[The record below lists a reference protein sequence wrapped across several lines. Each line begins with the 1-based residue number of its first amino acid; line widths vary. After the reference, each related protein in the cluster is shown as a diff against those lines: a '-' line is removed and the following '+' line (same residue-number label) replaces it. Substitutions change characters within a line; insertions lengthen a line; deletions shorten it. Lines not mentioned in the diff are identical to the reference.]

1 MALKWLVLM
10 PKKLTYMLSDE
21 QLRIIES
28 AMAYEKNAEV
38 VRRATAIHL
47 LHLGHSPNEVAQMMA
62 TSLSTIY
69 NWHHR
74 WVERGVRGL
83 VNQPKSGRPPR
94 IMSSGKWECRSS

>member
-1 MALKWLVLM
+1 M
-10 PKKLTYMLSDE
+10 PKKLTYALSDE
-21 QLRIIES
+21 QLELIES
-28 AMAYEKNAEV
+28 AMAHEKNAEV

-74 WVERGVRGL
+74 WIERGIEGL
-83 VNQPKSGRPPR
+83 INQPKSGRPPKSDNLGQAR
-94 IMSSGKWECRSS
+94 V

>member
-1 MALKWLVLM
+1 M
-10 PKKLTYMLSDE
+10 PKKLAYMLSGE
-21 QLRIIES
+21 QVRIIES
-28 AMAYEKNAEV
+28 AMAHEKNAEV
-38 VRRATAIHL
+38 VRRTTAIHL

-74 WVERGVRGL
+74 WAKRGIEGL

-94 IMSSGKWECRSS
+94 VTISSKQERESS